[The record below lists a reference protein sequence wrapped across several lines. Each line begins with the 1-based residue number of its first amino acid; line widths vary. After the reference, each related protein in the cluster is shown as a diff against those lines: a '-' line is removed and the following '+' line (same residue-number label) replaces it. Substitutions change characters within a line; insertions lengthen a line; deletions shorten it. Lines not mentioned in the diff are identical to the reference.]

1 MREANVS
8 EDVGAI
14 RALMEDHPSV
24 VLNDRMIC
32 ITELKAVALLR
43 ADWEVPT
50 TKALGR
56 LLRDEGFFPVSSKWW
71 RVKGAKHYVWTRK
84 SRITEDEAKE
94 ITRKFYS
101 DDEDFEDVPF

>member
-14 RALMEDHPSV
+14 RALLEDHGSSV
-24 VLNDRMIC
+24 MNDKMIC
-32 ITELKAVALLR
+32 ITELKAVAILR
-43 ADWEVPT
+43 AEWEIPT

-56 LLRDEGFFPVSSKWW
+56 LLRNEGFFPVSPKWW
-71 RVKGAKHYVWTRK
+71 RVKGVKHYVWTRK

-94 ITRKFYS
+94 ITRKFYNG
-101 DDEDFEDVPF
+101 EEGFEDVPF